1 MGESS
6 GRIAIIG
13 AGRIGSLCAWSL
25 AIRGIGSQIVLV
37 DTDQPK
43 LNAQATD
50 LCDASME
57 FSHSVKIF
65 SGGYA
70 DCADADAALICVG
83 AGPQGISPR
92 GETLSQTAAALN
104 GVAENLTHSGFSGV
118 SVLACHP
125 NDLMARYFQ
134 QVSGYPAQ
142 KVIGAEAIVYSL
154 RLRRL
159 LAERFQ
165 VDPGKIEAY
174 ALGETG
180 ESQAVAWSAATVDG
194 KPLLDLMEQF
204 PDTYGRIDLSAVAGK
219 SRRMGWVIQDGK
231 GREEFGIASAACLVA
246 DAVLENSGAVLPVSV
261 FLGGAYGQ
269 QELYAAA
276 PAVIGREGV
285 ARVVEIPLNAGEQEE
300 FAVSCL
306 ALREHYEEI
315 SVRARK
321 G

>member
-1 MGESS
+1 MGDSS

-13 AGRIGSLCAWSL
+13 AGRIGSLCAWSM
-25 AIRGIGSQIVLV
+25 AMRGICSQIVLV

-142 KVIGAEAIVYSL
+142 RLSARKPLCIPFVCGGFWRNAFRWTRV
-154 RLRRL
+154 RLRHMPL
-159 LAERFQ
+159 GK
-165 VDPGKIEAY
+165 PGK
-174 ALGETG
+174 
-180 ESQAVAWSAATVDG
+180 V
-194 KPLLDLMEQF
+194 
-204 PDTYGRIDLSAVAGK
+204 
-219 SRRMGWVIQDGK
+219 RRWH
-231 GREEFGIASAACLVA
+231 
-246 DAVLENSGAVLPVSV
+246 GAPPPWT
-261 FLGGAYGQ
+261 AN
-269 QELYAAA
+269 
-276 PAVIGREGV
+276 PCWI
-285 ARVVEIPLNAGEQEE
+285 
-300 FAVSCL
+300 
-306 ALREHYEEI
+306 
-315 SVRARK
+315 
-321 G
+321 